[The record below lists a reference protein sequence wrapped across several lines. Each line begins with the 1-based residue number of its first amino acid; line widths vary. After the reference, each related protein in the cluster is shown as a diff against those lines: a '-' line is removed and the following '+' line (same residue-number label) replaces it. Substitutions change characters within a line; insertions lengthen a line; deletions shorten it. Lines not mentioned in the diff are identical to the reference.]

1 MKIID
6 TYHAFAKELFIEAEV
21 DDDKIIKYKKKDGE
35 QGEMKASSAKTMPKD
50 HPAKIEY
57 DKMVDKGGDSE
68 KDTGGKLGGSDFERD
83 GGDEPKKDDDSG
95 EMSLDQQIADVE
107 KEMNNARDRG
117 NKTGS
122 AYYEKEFYRLSNVLD
137 NLKKEKEAQDAK
149 KDPDRGTDDY
159 GQDDLVVPDNEG
171 DWADEMDAVS
181 GEYEEYK
188 GYMEDSKRE
197 LEQAGAGGDEEE
209 IEDALE
215 RFKDDEAEFIK
226 QRDHRNAM
234 IQKAGDEGWLDNYG
248 DEDLEK
254 EYQSQ
259 QKLKNRSG
267 KGGGMIGSIG
277 AREKGQG
284 GSGMYDSIQI
294 NGKKYRPIK
303 ESKKEEKDFTKLLK
317 ENYKRFSRK

>member
-1 MKIID
+1 
-6 TYHAFAKELFIEAEV
+6 LEAEV

-57 DKMVDKGGDSE
+57 DKMTDSDSGDKSKGQA
-68 KDTGGKLGGSDFERD
+68 LGGSDFERD
-83 GGDEPKKDDDSG
+83 GGDDKGGEESSPAEKLKSLDAKIKNTTANMRNAGSRWNDPREQEYAAKLRKELDKLEAEREKMVADMGGEPEDEPEKDKDDLG
-95 EMSLDQQIADVE
+95 
-107 KEMNNARDRG
+107 
-117 NKTGS
+117 
-122 AYYEKEFYRLSNVLD
+122 
-137 NLKKEKEAQDAK
+137 
-149 KDPDRGTDDY
+149 PDRGTDDY
-159 GQDDLVVPDNEG
+159 GKDDLVVPDNEG
-171 DWADEMDAVS
+171 DWADEMDAVD

-188 GYMEDSKRE
+188 GYMEDSKQE
-197 LEQAGAGGDEEE
+197 LDMARAGGDEEE
-209 IEDALE
+209 VQDALE

-226 QRDHRNAM
+226 QRDHRKAM